1 MITFSIL
8 FHLIFSMMETD
19 GAEDGGNVSS
29 GVKRRSTEYNI
40 YIFMS
45 YGQSLSLNQL

>member
-1 MITFSIL
+1 MFL

-19 GAEDGGNVSS
+19 GADGADDGGNVSS
-29 GVKRRSTEYNI
+29 GVKRRSTGYNI

-45 YGQSLSLNQL
+45 YGQALSLNHL